1 MNLIK
6 SFLSSPESA
15 PQRRDSLC
23 ARDLEERVEGA
34 VEVARP
40 VVPLA
45 VANLLRR
52 VQRLDCKWY

>member
-6 SFLSSPESA
+6 VFPRSPESA
-15 PQRRDSLC
+15 PQRRDALC
-23 ARDLEERVEGA
+23 ARDLEEGVEGA

-52 VQRLDCKWY
+52 V